1 MAPSV
6 TPQRPTQLQHTDE
19 RPVLALSGGVGG
31 AKLALG
37 LARVLPPG
45 NLTVVANTGDDF
57 EHLGLHISPDLDTVT
72 YVLAGL
78 DNPQTGWG
86 RRDETWSFMA
96 ALAELG
102 GETWFRLGDR
112 DLALHVER
120 TRRLKD
126 GETLS
131 GITADLTRRLGI
143 GSRILPMTDDAVRTR
158 VETREGVLDFQRY
171 FVGRQCAPQVTGFI
185 FDGAELA
192 VPQPDVVA
200 ALRHPGLRAV
210 IICPS
215 NPFISIDPIL
225 ALPGLRAALV
235 ATAAPVIA
243 VSPIIAGQAVKGP
256 TAKMMPELGLT
267 VDPVTVAAHYQGII
281 DGYVMD
287 DADSQMAAML
297 DLPVETTRTLM
308 QSLDDREALARAVLD
323 FADRIA
329 ARAAKRKSGGRS

>member
-1 MAPSV
+1 MAQIV
-6 TPQRPTQLQHTDE
+6 TPLRPTDE

-37 LARVLPPG
+37 LARVLPSG

-57 EHLGLHISPDLDTVT
+57 EHLGLHISPDIDTLI

-112 DLALHVER
+112 DLAMHVER
-120 TRRLKD
+120 TRRLKA

-131 GITADLTRRLGI
+131 TITSDVARRLGI

-158 VETREGVLDFQRY
+158 VETREGLLDFQNY
-171 FVGRQCAPQVTGFI
+171 FVGRQCVPEVTGFV
-185 FDGAELA
+185 FDGAARA
-192 VPQPDVVA
+192 VPHPDVLQ

-225 ALPGLRAALV
+225 ALPGLRAALA
-235 ATAAPVIA
+235 ATAAPIIA
-243 VSPIIAGQAVKGP
+243 VSPIIAGRAVKGP
-256 TAKMMPELGLT
+256 TAKMMTELGLA
-267 VDPVTVAAHYQGII
+267 VDPLTVAAHYRGII

-287 DADSQMAAML
+287 DADSQMAVML

-308 QSLDDREALARAVLD
+308 QSLDDREALAYAVLD

-329 ARAAKRKSGGRS
+329 ARTAKRMTGGLS